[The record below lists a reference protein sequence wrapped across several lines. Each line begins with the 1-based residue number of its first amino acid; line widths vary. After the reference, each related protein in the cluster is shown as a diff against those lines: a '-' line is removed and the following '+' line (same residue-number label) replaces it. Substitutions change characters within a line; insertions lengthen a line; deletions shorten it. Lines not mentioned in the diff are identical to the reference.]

1 MLKSAIAPL
10 AGLSIGAAFLSLG
23 ILQPTATQAMTFQFE
38 GIYNT
43 YDERPVPEIP
53 FTGEVTVDENLLRTL
68 LETSLDGLVLIKSDS
83 VFDLAGALKIDFG
96 GTAFANTGLK
106 LTPFV
111 ALNGP
116 FALLG
121 GGVTITADDFTLS
134 LNHGC
139 LQNTECKGILSK
151 QDSASPIGGYDF
163 PVWQAVRKPQHIPE
177 PSTLL
182 GFGVVGTLLLI
193 GQRSKTQQ

>member
-111 ALNGP
+111 
-116 FALLG
+116 
-121 GGVTITADDFTLS
+121 V
-134 LNHGC
+134 
-139 LQNTECKGILSK
+139 
-151 QDSASPIGGYDF
+151 
-163 PVWQAVRKPQHIPE
+163 PE
-177 PSTLL
+177 
-182 GFGVVGTLLLI
+182 
-193 GQRSKTQQ
+193 